1 MDVTLSGS
9 LSGGPELLALSLRRG
24 ARILRFFE
32 LDILLARSSELFSW
46 DEFLSFLL
54 EERDSV
60 AEYIVAN

>member
-1 MDVTLSGS
+1 MDVTLPGS
-9 LSGGPELLALSLRRG
+9 LSCRPELLALLLRRG
-24 ARILRFFE
+24 ARRLWLCE
-32 LDILLARSSELFSW
+32 LDLLLARSSELFSW

>member
-9 LSGGPELLALSLRRG
+9 LPCRPELLALSLRRG
-24 ARILRFFE
+24 ARIFRFFE
-32 LDILLARSSELFSW
+32 LDLLLARSRELFSW

-60 AEYIVAN
+60 AEYIVDN